1 MAHHNTILGQML
13 QLVPRHVFD
22 HIVDYHSWQSPR
34 PRKLSYW
41 SQLIAMIYAQ
51 LSSRKSLR
59 DIEFSLQR
67 HSKKLYHLGFS
78 EVKRSTL
85 ADANEHRP
93 AIIFEKVY
101 HKLHK
106 RLQREMAP
114 HSQKSKNIKIID
126 ATVIDLCASVFP
138 WATFRAT
145 KGAIKLHTIFSLDD
159 ALPQC
164 INLTEGDVHDITVA
178 RQFSFR
184 KGDLLIMDR
193 AYLDFSWLHQLHG
206 QGVWFV
212 TRLKSNSRFQVINHQ
227 AVDPDGPVLADQV
240 IQLTTA
246 KSRKHYPAC
255 LRRVHY
261 RDPETGHEYFFLTN
275 RFDLSALTIAEL
287 YRQRW
292 QIELFFKWIKQNLKI
307 KSFYGTSKNAV
318 LIQVWT
324 AIIAYLLLHWL
335 KFKSKIGWSILE
347 FSRMAQT
354 ILLERLNLWTMI
366 CPQNSG
372 PPPKSLQLSLFK
384 MCAGH

>member
-1 MAHHNTILGQML
+1 
-13 QLVPRHVFD
+13 
-22 HIVDYHSWQSPR
+22 
-34 PRKLSYW
+34 
-41 SQLIAMIYAQ
+41 
-51 LSSRKSLR
+51 
-59 DIEFSLQR
+59 
-67 HSKKLYHLGFS
+67 
-78 EVKRSTL
+78 
-85 ADANEHRP
+85 
-93 AIIFEKVY
+93 
-101 HKLHK
+101 
-106 RLQREMAP
+106 MAP
-114 HSQKSKNIKIID
+114 HSQKSKQIKIID

-145 KGAIKLHTIFSLDD
+145 KGAIKLHTIFSLGN

-164 INLTEGDVHDITVA
+164 INLTEGNVHVS
-178 RQFSFR
+178 RQLANFLSE
-184 KGDLLIMDR
+184 KAIWSIMDR
-193 AYLDFSWLHQLHG
+193 AYLRFLLALPVAWPRRVVRHPLEIG
-206 QGVWFV
+206 
-212 TRLKSNSRFQVINHQ
+212 NSRFRVIDHQ
-227 AVDPDGPVLADQV
+227 NVDPDGPILADQV

-246 KSRKHYPAC
+246 KSREHYSAC

-261 RDPETGHEYFFLTN
+261 RDPETGHEYVFLTN

-335 KFKSKIGWSILE
+335 KFRSKIGWSILE

-354 ILLERLNLWTMI
+354 MLLERLNLWTMI